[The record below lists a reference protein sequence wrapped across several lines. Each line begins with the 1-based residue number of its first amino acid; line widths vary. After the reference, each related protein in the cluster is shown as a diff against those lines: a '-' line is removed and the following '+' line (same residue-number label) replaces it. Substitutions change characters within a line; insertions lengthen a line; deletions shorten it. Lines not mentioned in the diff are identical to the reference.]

1 MVVMLEVHH
10 IAIYD
15 TYMELPKAGTGID
28 LLGRLSRDDW
38 RQIAAANLCLG
49 GESEAE
55 ALGSVEQVMHTD
67 EIEGERARVI
77 GYRQTEDGSYELCT
91 VEGVIDLVSSLENNP
106 EIPAP
111 FATYTKEMAA
121 LCVRTVQNDT
131 AMDYYFPLDPQAIL
145 SAELFPDDSVLP
157 RHIRKLRHYVDKT
170 QEAVEKDDVRD
181 AASRKYLIDD
191 LNGVLDDISQGTEVR
206 IDCRAYRRR
215 AGGIEYGVDVEA
227 RSQVLFGAAPLFVWR
242 DNRPILEVTDL
253 KDNSVV
259 FYIDIK
265 DVVDI
270 LPIYESGYNNSND
283 LFEAVFTEEFQQLAW
298 QLATDL
304 KYTDEPYFSNTVRNH
319 IKTLSKALPD
329 ELGFNAIGLSGFVIS
344 PSGANN
350 KLQYEFIDSD
360 VAYFNAVKFVR
371 YDGAIYA
378 VLELLLH
385 DDLSGSSRK
394 IYAVPSRDKLLRFES
409 LNSDTED
416 LELAV
421 DLLHDIARDVS
432 EVFGSEV
439 FYDFSLEDQLEILK
453 QYEDESCC
461 VIRTIS
467 EPREF
472 KGECVVMSYRCLP
485 GDLLSTVSWNDAA
498 LKEVGVGEETEP
510 FNLRAD
516 KVELWNP
523 ELEDSSYLTKQ
534 ISNILDLPLSLGE
547 PMLILENSKDDV
559 LYLVRI
565 RDIVGLSR
573 GNPQDIS

>member
-1 MVVMLEVHH
+1 MLEVYH

-28 LLGRLSRDDW
+28 LLGRLSKDDW

-55 ALGSVEQVMHTD
+55 ALGDVEKVMRTD
-67 EIEGERARVI
+67 EIEGERARVV
-77 GYRQTEDGSYELCT
+77 GYRQTEDGSYELCA
-91 VEGVIDLVSSLENNP
+91 VEGVVDLVSSLENDP

-121 LCVRTVQNDT
+121 LCVRTVENDRSK
-131 AMDYYFPLDPQAIL
+131 DYYFPLDPQAIL

-157 RHIRKLRHYVDKT
+157 RYIRKLCHYVDKT
-170 QEAVEKDDVRD
+170 QEAVEKDDIRD
-181 AASRKYLIDD
+181 AVSREYLIDD
-191 LNGVLDDISQGTEVR
+191 LNGVLGDISQGTEVR

-215 AGGIEYGVDVEA
+215 AGGIEYGVDIEA
-227 RSQVLFGAAPLFVWR
+227 RAQVLFGAAPLFVWR
-242 DNRPILEVTDL
+242 DNRPILEMVDP
-253 KDNSVV
+253 KDSSVI
-259 FYIDIK
+259 FRIDVK
-265 DVVDI
+265 DIIDI
-270 LPIYESGYNNSND
+270 LPICENDYKKGDD
-283 LFEAVFTEEFQQLAW
+283 LFEVVFAEEFQQLVW

-304 KYTDEPYFSNTVRNH
+304 KYTDESCFSRTVRDH
-319 IKTLSKALPD
+319 IKTLSEALPD
-329 ELGFNAIGLSGFVIS
+329 ELGFDAIGLSGFVIS

-360 VAYFNAVKFVR
+360 RAYFNAVKFVR

-409 LNSDTED
+409 LNSDAED

-421 DLLHDIARDVS
+421 DLLYDIARDVS
-432 EVFGSEV
+432 EVFDSEV

-453 QYEDESCC
+453 QYEDESRG
-461 VIRTIS
+461 VIRNIS

-472 KGECVVMSYRCLP
+472 KGECVVMAYRCLP
-485 GDLLSTVSWNDAA
+485 GDLLSTVSWNDAT

-510 FNLRAD
+510 FTLRAD

-523 ELEDSSYLTKQ
+523 ELEGSSYLTKQ

-547 PMLILENSKDDV
+547 PMLILGNSKDDMF
-559 LYLVRI
+559 LVRV

>member
-1 MVVMLEVHH
+1 MLEVCH

-28 LLGRLSRDDW
+28 LLGRLSKDDW
-38 RQIAAANLCLG
+38 REIAAANLCLG

-55 ALGSVEQVMHTD
+55 ALGDVEKVMRTD

-77 GYRQTEDGSYELCT
+77 GYRQTEDGSYDLCA
-91 VEGVIDLVSSLENNP
+91 VEGVVDLVSSLENDS
-106 EIPAP
+106 EISAP

-121 LCVRTVQNDT
+121 LCIRAVENDRPD
-131 AMDYYFPLDPQAIL
+131 DYYFPLDPQAIL

-157 RHIRKLRHYVDKT
+157 RYIRKLCHYVDKT
-170 QEAVEKDDVRD
+170 QEAVEKNDIRD
-181 AASRKYLIDD
+181 AASREYLIDD
-191 LNGVLDDISQGTEVR
+191 LNGVLDDISQGAEVR

-227 RSQVLFGAAPLFVWR
+227 RAQVLFGAAPLFVWR
-242 DNRPILEVTDL
+242 DNRPILEMVDP
-253 KDNSVV
+253 KDSSVI
-259 FYIDIK
+259 FRIDVK
-265 DVVDI
+265 DIIDI
-270 LPIYESGYNNSND
+270 LPICENDYKKGDD
-283 LFEAVFTEEFQQLAW
+283 LFEAVFAEEFQQLAW

-304 KYTDEPYFSNTVRNH
+304 KYTDESCFSRTVCDH
-319 IKTLSKALPD
+319 IKTLSEALPD

-360 VAYFNAVKFVR
+360 GTYFNAVKFVR
-371 YDGAIYA
+371 YDGAIYT

-385 DDLSGSSRK
+385 DDSNGSSRK

-409 LNSDTED
+409 LNNDAED

-432 EVFGSEV
+432 EVFDSEV
-439 FYDFSLEDQLEILK
+439 FYDFSLEEQLEILK
-453 QYEDESCC
+453 QYEDESRG

-472 KGECVVMSYRCLP
+472 KGECVVMAYRCLP
-485 GDLLSTVSWNDAA
+485 GDLLSVVSWNDAA

-510 FNLRAD
+510 FTLRAD

-547 PMLILENSKDDV
+547 PMLILGNSKDDMF
-559 LYLVRI
+559 YLVRV
-565 RDIVGLSR
+565 RDVVGLSR
-573 GNPQDIS
+573 GNSRDIS

>member
-1 MVVMLEVHH
+1 MLEVCH

-28 LLGRLSRDDW
+28 LLGRLSKDDW

-55 ALGSVEQVMHTD
+55 ALGDVEKVMRTD
-67 EIEGERARVI
+67 EIEGERARVV
-77 GYRQTEDGSYELCT
+77 GYRQTEYGSYELCT
-91 VEGVIDLVSSLENNP
+91 VEGVIDLVSSLENDP
-106 EIPAP
+106 EIPVP
-111 FATYTKEMAA
+111 FVIYTKKMAA
-121 LCVRTVQNDT
+121 LCVRTVENDRPD
-131 AMDYYFPLDPQAIL
+131 DYYFPLDPQAIL
-145 SAELFPDDSVLP
+145 SAELFPDDSVSP
-157 RHIRKLRHYVDKT
+157 RYIRKLRHYVDKT
-170 QEAVEKDDVRD
+170 QEAVEKNDIRDV
-181 AASRKYLIDD
+181 ASREYLIDD
-191 LNGVLDDISQGTEVR
+191 LNGVLGDISQGTEVR

-227 RSQVLFGAAPLFVWR
+227 RAQVLFGAAPLFMWR
-242 DNRPILEVTDL
+242 DNRPILEMVDP
-253 KDNSVV
+253 KDSSVI
-259 FYIDIK
+259 FRIDVK
-265 DVVDI
+265 DIIDI
-270 LPIYESGYNNSND
+270 LPIRENDYKKGDD
-283 LFEAVFTEEFQQLAW
+283 LFEVVFTEEFQQLAW

-319 IKTLSKALPD
+319 IKTLSEALPD

-344 PSGANN
+344 PSGVNN

-360 VAYFNAVKFVR
+360 GAYFNAVKFVR

-385 DDLSGSSRK
+385 DDLSSSSRK

-409 LNSDTED
+409 LNNDAKD

-432 EVFGSEV
+432 EVFDSEV

-472 KGECVVMSYRCLP
+472 KGECVVMAYRCLP

-498 LKEVGVGEETEP
+498 LKEVGVGEEAEP
-510 FNLRAD
+510 FTLRAD
-516 KVELWNP
+516 KVKLWNP

-547 PMLILENSKDDV
+547 PMLILGNSKDDMF
-559 LYLVRI
+559 YLVRV
-565 RDIVGLSR
+565 RDVVGLSR
-573 GNPQDIS
+573 GNSQDIS

>member
-1 MVVMLEVHH
+1 
-10 IAIYD
+10 
-15 TYMELPKAGTGID
+15 MELPKAGTGID
-28 LLGRLSRDDW
+28 LLGRLSKDDW

-55 ALGSVEQVMHTD
+55 ALGDVEKVMRTD
-67 EIEGERARVI
+67 EIEGERARVV
-77 GYRQTEDGSYELCT
+77 GYRQTEYGSYELCT
-91 VEGVIDLVSSLENNP
+91 VEGVIDLVSSLENDP
-106 EIPAP
+106 EIPVP
-111 FATYTKEMAA
+111 FVIYTKKMAA
-121 LCVRTVQNDT
+121 LCVRTVENDRPD
-131 AMDYYFPLDPQAIL
+131 DYYFPLDPQAIL
-145 SAELFPDDSVLP
+145 SAELFPDGSVSP
-157 RHIRKLRHYVDKT
+157 RYIRKLRHYVDKT
-170 QEAVEKDDVRD
+170 QEAVEKNDIRDV
-181 AASRKYLIDD
+181 ASREYLIDD
-191 LNGVLDDISQGTEVR
+191 LNGVLGDISQGTEVR

-227 RSQVLFGAAPLFVWR
+227 RAQVLFGAAPLFVWR
-242 DNRPILEVTDL
+242 DNRPILEMVDP
-253 KDNSVV
+253 KDSSVI
-259 FYIDIK
+259 FRIDVK
-265 DVVDI
+265 DIIDI
-270 LPIYESGYNNSND
+270 LPIRENDYKKGDD
-283 LFEAVFTEEFQQLAW
+283 LFEVVFTEEFQQLAW

-319 IKTLSKALPD
+319 IKTLSEALPD

-344 PSGANN
+344 PSGVNN

-360 VAYFNAVKFVR
+360 GAYFNAVKFVR

-385 DDLSGSSRK
+385 DDLSSSSRK

-409 LNSDTED
+409 LNNDAKD

-432 EVFGSEV
+432 EVFDSEV

-472 KGECVVMSYRCLP
+472 KGECVVMAYRCLP

-498 LKEVGVGEETEP
+498 LKEVGVGEEAEP
-510 FNLRAD
+510 FTLRAD
-516 KVELWNP
+516 KVKLWNP

-547 PMLILENSKDDV
+547 PMLILGNSKDDMF
-559 LYLVRI
+559 YLVRV
-565 RDIVGLSR
+565 RDVVGLSR
-573 GNPQDIS
+573 GNSQDIS

>member
-1 MVVMLEVHH
+1 MLEVYH

-28 LLGRLSRDDW
+28 LLGRLSKDDW

-55 ALGSVEQVMHTD
+55 ALGDVEKVMRTD
-67 EIEGERARVI
+67 EIEGERARVV
-77 GYRQTEDGSYELCT
+77 GYRQTEDGSYELCA
-91 VEGVIDLVSSLENNP
+91 VEGVVDLVSSLENDP

-111 FATYTKEMAA
+111 FAIYTKKMAA
-121 LCVRTVQNDT
+121 LCIRAVENDGSN
-131 AMDYYFPLDPQAIL
+131 DYYFPLDPQAVL

-157 RHIRKLRHYVDKT
+157 RYIRKLRHYVDKT
-170 QEAVEKDDVRD
+170 QEAVEKNDIRDV
-181 AASRKYLIDD
+181 ASREYLIDD

-227 RSQVLFGAAPLFVWR
+227 RAQVLFGAAPLFVWR
-242 DNRPILEVTDL
+242 DNRPILEMVDP
-253 KDNSVV
+253 KDSSVI
-259 FYIDIK
+259 FCIDVK
-265 DVVDI
+265 DIIDI
-270 LPIYESGYNNSND
+270 LPICENDYKKGDD
-283 LFEAVFTEEFQQLAW
+283 LFETVFADEFQQLAW

-319 IKTLSKALPD
+319 IKTLNKALPD
-329 ELGFNAIGLSGFVIS
+329 ELGFDAIGLSGFVIS

-360 VAYFNAVKFVR
+360 RAYFNAVKFVR

-385 DDLSGSSRK
+385 DDLSSSSRK

-409 LNSDTED
+409 LNNDAKD

-432 EVFGSEV
+432 EVFDSEV
-439 FYDFSLEDQLEILK
+439 FYDFSLEEQLELLK
-453 QYEDESCC
+453 QYEDESRG
-461 VIRTIS
+461 VIRNIS

-472 KGECVVMSYRCLP
+472 KGECVVMAYRCLP
-485 GDLLSTVSWNDAA
+485 GDLLSTVS
-498 LKEVGVGEETEP
+498 
-510 FNLRAD
+510 
-516 KVELWNP
+516 
-523 ELEDSSYLTKQ
+523 
-534 ISNILDLPLSLGE
+534 
-547 PMLILENSKDDV
+547 
-559 LYLVRI
+559 
-565 RDIVGLSR
+565 
-573 GNPQDIS
+573 

>member
-1 MVVMLEVHH
+1 MLEVCH

-28 LLGRLSRDDW
+28 LLGRLSKDDW

-55 ALGSVEQVMHTD
+55 ALGDVEKVMRTD
-67 EIEGERARVI
+67 EIEGERARVV
-77 GYRQTEDGSYELCT
+77 GYRQTEYGSYELCA
-91 VEGVIDLVSSLENNP
+91 VEGVIDLVSSLENDLETP
-106 EIPAP
+106 VP
-111 FATYTKEMAA
+111 FAIYTKKMAA
-121 LCVRTVQNDT
+121 LCIRAVENDRPD
-131 AMDYYFPLDPQAIL
+131 DYYFPLDPQAIL
-145 SAELFPDDSVLP
+145 SAELFPDDSVSP
-157 RHIRKLRHYVDKT
+157 RYIRKLCHYVDKT
-170 QEAVEKDDVRD
+170 QEAVEKDDIRD
-181 AASRKYLIDD
+181 AASREYLIDD

-215 AGGIEYGVDVEA
+215 ARGIEYGVDVEA
-227 RSQVLFGAAPLFVWR
+227 RAQVLFGAAPLFVWR
-242 DNRPILEVTDL
+242 DNRPILEMVDP
-253 KDNSVV
+253 KDSSVI
-259 FYIDIK
+259 FRIDVK
-265 DVVDI
+265 DIIDI
-270 LPIYESGYNNSND
+270 LPICENDYKKGDD
-283 LFEAVFTEEFQQLAW
+283 LFETVFADEFQQLAW

-304 KYTDEPYFSNTVRNH
+304 KYTDKPYFSNTVRDH
-319 IKTLSKALPD
+319 IKTLSEALPD
-329 ELGFNAIGLSGFVIS
+329 ELGFDAIGLSGFVIS
-344 PSGANN
+344 PSGVNN

-360 VAYFNAVKFVR
+360 GAYFNAVKFVR

-394 IYAVPSRDKLLRFES
+394 IYAVPSRDKLLRFEI
-409 LNSDTED
+409 LNNDAKD

-432 EVFGSEV
+432 EVFDSEV
-439 FYDFSLEDQLEILK
+439 FYDFSLEEQLEILK
-453 QYEDESCC
+453 QYEDESRG
-461 VIRTIS
+461 VIKAIS

-472 KGECVVMSYRCLP
+472 KGECVVMAYRCLP

-523 ELEDSSYLTKQ
+523 ELEGSSYLTKQ

-547 PMLILENSKDDV
+547 PMLILGNSKDDMF
-559 LYLVRI
+559 YLVRV

-573 GNPQDIS
+573 GNSQDIS

>member
-1 MVVMLEVHH
+1 MLEVCH

-28 LLGRLSRDDW
+28 LLGRLSKDDW
-38 RQIAAANLCLG
+38 REIAAANLCLG

-55 ALGSVEQVMHTD
+55 ALGDVEKVMRTD

-77 GYRQTEDGSYELCT
+77 GYRQTEDGSYDLCA
-91 VEGVIDLVSSLENNP
+91 VEGVVDLVSSLENDS
-106 EIPAP
+106 EISAP
-111 FATYTKEMAA
+111 FVTYTKEMAA
-121 LCVRTVQNDT
+121 LCIRAVENDRPD
-131 AMDYYFPLDPQAIL
+131 DYYFPLDPQAIL

-157 RHIRKLRHYVDKT
+157 RYIRKLRHYVDKT
-170 QEAVEKDDVRD
+170 QEAVEKDDIRD
-181 AASRKYLIDD
+181 AVSREYLIDD
-191 LNGVLDDISQGTEVR
+191 LNGVLGDISQGTEVR

-215 AGGIEYGVDVEA
+215 AGGIEYGVDVAA
-227 RSQVLFGAAPLFVWR
+227 RAQVLFGAAPLFVWR
-242 DNRPILEVTDL
+242 DNRPILEMVDP
-253 KDNSVV
+253 KDSSVV

-265 DVVDI
+265 DIIDI
-270 LPIYESGYNNSND
+270 LPIRENDYKKGDD
-283 LFEAVFTEEFQQLAW
+283 LFEAVFAEEFQQLAW

-304 KYTDEPYFSNTVRNH
+304 KYTDESCFSRTVRDH
-319 IKTLSKALPD
+319 IKTLSEALSD
-329 ELGFNAIGLSGFVIS
+329 ELGFDAIGLSGFVIS
-344 PSGANN
+344 PSGASN

-360 VAYFNAVKFVR
+360 GAYFNAVKFVR

-409 LNSDTED
+409 LNNDAKD

-432 EVFGSEV
+432 EVFDSEV
-439 FYDFSLEDQLEILK
+439 FYDFSLEEQLEILK
-453 QYEDESCC
+453 QYEDESRG
-461 VIRTIS
+461 VIKAIS

-472 KGECVVMSYRCLP
+472 KGECVVMAYRCLP

-523 ELEDSSYLTKQ
+523 ELEGSPYLTKQ

-547 PMLILENSKDDV
+547 PMLILGNSKDDMF
-559 LYLVRI
+559 YLVRV
-565 RDIVGLSR
+565 RDVVGLSR
-573 GNPQDIS
+573 GNSQDIS

>member
-1 MVVMLEVHH
+1 MLEVCH

-28 LLGRLSRDDW
+28 LLGRLSKDDW
-38 RQIAAANLCLG
+38 RQIAVANLCLG

-55 ALGSVEQVMHTD
+55 ALGEVEQVVHTD

-77 GYRQTEDGSYELCT
+77 GYRQTEDGSYELCA
-91 VEGVIDLVSSLENNP
+91 VEGVVDLVSSLENDS

-121 LCVRTVQNDT
+121 LCVRTVENDRPN
-131 AMDYYFPLDPQAIL
+131 DYYFPLDPQAIL

-157 RHIRKLRHYVDKT
+157 RYIRKLRHYVDKT
-170 QEAVEKDDVRD
+170 QEAVEEGDIRD
-181 AASRKYLIDD
+181 AASREYLIDD
-191 LNGVLDDISQGTEVR
+191 LNGVLGDISQGTEVR

-227 RSQVLFGAAPLFVWR
+227 RAQVLFGIAPLFVWR
-242 DNRPILEVTDL
+242 DNRPILEMVDP
-253 KDNSVV
+253 KDSSVI
-259 FYIDIK
+259 FRIDVK
-265 DVVDI
+265 DMTDI
-270 LPIYESGYNNSND
+270 LPICENDYNKGDD
-283 LFEAVFTEEFQQLAW
+283 LFETVFTEEFQQLAW

-319 IKTLSKALPD
+319 IKTLNKALPD
-329 ELGFNAIGLSGFVIS
+329 ELGLNAIGLSGFVIS
-344 PSGANN
+344 PSGSNN

-360 VAYFNAVKFVR
+360 RAYFNAVKFVR

-409 LNSDTED
+409 LNSDAED

-432 EVFGSEV
+432 EVFDSEV
-439 FYDFSLEDQLEILK
+439 FYDFSLEEQLEILK
-453 QYEDESCC
+453 QYEDESRGA
-461 VIRTIS
+461 IRNIS

-472 KGECVVMSYRCLP
+472 KGECVVMAYRCLP
-485 GDLLSTVSWNDAA
+485 GDLLSNLSWNDAT
-498 LKEVGVGEETEP
+498 LKEVGAGEETEP
-510 FNLRAD
+510 FTLRAD

-547 PMLILENSKDDV
+547 PMLILGNSKDDMF
-559 LYLVRI
+559 YLVRV
-565 RDIVGLSR
+565 RDVVGLSR
-573 GNPQDIS
+573 GNSRDIS

>member
-1 MVVMLEVHH
+1 
-10 IAIYD
+10 
-15 TYMELPKAGTGID
+15 MELPKAGTGID
-28 LLGRLSRDDW
+28 LLGRLSKDDW

-55 ALGSVEQVMHTD
+55 ALGDVEKVMRTD

-77 GYRQTEDGSYELCT
+77 GYRQTEDGSYDLCA
-91 VEGVIDLVSSLENNP
+91 VEGVVDLVSSLENDS
-106 EIPAP
+106 EISAP

-121 LCVRTVQNDT
+121 LCIRAVENDRPD
-131 AMDYYFPLDPQAIL
+131 DYYFPLDPQAIL

-157 RHIRKLRHYVDKT
+157 RYIRKLCHYVDKT
-170 QEAVEKDDVRD
+170 QEAVEKNDIRD
-181 AASRKYLIDD
+181 AASREYLIDD
-191 LNGVLDDISQGTEVR
+191 LNGVLDDISQGAEVR

-227 RSQVLFGAAPLFVWR
+227 RAQVLFGAAPLFVWR
-242 DNRPILEVTDL
+242 DNRPILEMVDP
-253 KDNSVV
+253 KDSSVI
-259 FYIDIK
+259 FRIDVK
-265 DVVDI
+265 DIIDI
-270 LPIYESGYNNSND
+270 LPICENDYKKGDD
-283 LFEAVFTEEFQQLAW
+283 LFETVFADEFQQLAW

-304 KYTDEPYFSNTVRNH
+304 KYTDEPYFSNTVRDH
-319 IKTLSKALPD
+319 IKTLSEALPD
-329 ELGFNAIGLSGFVIS
+329 ELGFDAIGLSGFVIS

-360 VAYFNAVKFVR
+360 GAYFNAVKFVR

-409 LNSDTED
+409 LNSDAED

-432 EVFGSEV
+432 EVFDSEV

-453 QYEDESCC
+453 QYEDESRGA
-461 VIRTIS
+461 IRNIS

-472 KGECVVMSYRCLP
+472 KGECVVMAYRCLP
-485 GDLLSTVSWNDAA
+485 GDLLSNLSWNDAT

-510 FNLRAD
+510 FTLRAD

-547 PMLILENSKDDV
+547 PMLILGNSKDDMF
-559 LYLVRI
+559 YLVRI

-573 GNPQDIS
+573 GNSQDIS

>member
-1 MVVMLEVHH
+1 MLEVCH

-28 LLGRLSRDDW
+28 LLGRLSKDDW
-38 RQIAAANLCLG
+38 REIATANLCLG

-55 ALGSVEQVMHTD
+55 ALGDVEKVMRTD
-67 EIEGERARVI
+67 EIEGERARVV
-77 GYRQTEDGSYELCT
+77 GYRQTEDGSYELCA
-91 VEGVIDLVSSLENNP
+91 VEGVVDLVSSLENDP
-106 EIPAP
+106 ETPVP
-111 FATYTKEMAA
+111 FAIYTKKMAA
-121 LCVRTVQNDT
+121 LCVRTVENDGSN
-131 AMDYYFPLDPQAIL
+131 DYYFPLDPQAIL

-157 RHIRKLRHYVDKT
+157 RYIRKLRHYVDKT
-170 QEAVEKDDVRD
+170 QEAVEKDDIRD
-181 AASRKYLIDD
+181 AASREYLIDD
-191 LNGVLDDISQGTEVR
+191 INGVLDDISQGAEVR
-206 IDCRAYRRR
+206 IDCQAYRRR

-227 RSQVLFGAAPLFVWR
+227 RAQVLFGAAPLFVWR
-242 DNRPILEVTDL
+242 DNRPILEMVDP
-253 KDNSVV
+253 KDSSVI
-259 FYIDIK
+259 FRIDVK
-265 DVVDI
+265 DIIDI
-270 LPIYESGYNNSND
+270 LPICENDYKKGDD
-283 LFEAVFTEEFQQLAW
+283 LFETVFAEEFQQLAL

-319 IKTLSKALPD
+319 IKTLNKALPD

-344 PSGANN
+344 PNGANN

-360 VAYFNAVKFVR
+360 RAYFNAVKFVR

-409 LNSDTED
+409 LNNDAKD

-432 EVFGSEV
+432 EVFDSEV
-439 FYDFSLEDQLEILK
+439 FYDFSLEEQLEILK
-453 QYEDESCC
+453 QYEDESRG
-461 VIRTIS
+461 VIRNIS

-472 KGECVVMSYRCLP
+472 KGECVVMAYRCLP
-485 GDLLSTVSWNDAA
+485 GDLLSNLSWNDAT

-510 FNLRAD
+510 FTLQAD

-547 PMLILENSKDDV
+547 PMLILGNSKDDV
-559 LYLVRI
+559 LYLVRA
-565 RDIVGLSR
+565 RDIIGLSR
-573 GNPQDIS
+573 VNPQDIS

>member
-1 MVVMLEVHH
+1 MLEVCH

-28 LLGRLSRDDW
+28 LLGRLSKDDW
-38 RQIAAANLCLG
+38 RQIAVANLCLG

-55 ALGSVEQVMHTD
+55 ALGDVEKVMRTD

-77 GYRQTEDGSYELCT
+77 GYRQTEDGSYDLCA
-91 VEGVIDLVSSLENNP
+91 VEGVVDLVSSLENDS
-106 EIPAP
+106 EISAP

-121 LCVRTVQNDT
+121 LCIRAVENDRPD
-131 AMDYYFPLDPQAIL
+131 DYYFPLDPQAIL

-157 RHIRKLRHYVDKT
+157 RYIRKLCHYVDKT
-170 QEAVEKDDVRD
+170 QEAVEKNDIRD
-181 AASRKYLIDD
+181 AASREYLIDD
-191 LNGVLDDISQGTEVR
+191 LNGVLDDISQGAEVR

-227 RSQVLFGAAPLFVWR
+227 RAQVLFGAAPLFVWR
-242 DNRPILEVTDL
+242 DNRPILEMVDP
-253 KDNSVV
+253 KDSSVI
-259 FYIDIK
+259 FRIDVK
-265 DVVDI
+265 DIIDI
-270 LPIYESGYNNSND
+270 LPICENDYKKGDD
-283 LFEAVFTEEFQQLAW
+283 LFETVFADEFQQLAW

-304 KYTDEPYFSNTVRNH
+304 KYTDEPYFSNTVRDH
-319 IKTLSKALPD
+319 IKTLSEALPD
-329 ELGFNAIGLSGFVIS
+329 ELGFDAIGLSGFVIS

-360 VAYFNAVKFVR
+360 GAYFNAVKFVR

-385 DDLSGSSRK
+385 DDLSSSSRK

-409 LNSDTED
+409 LNSDAED

-432 EVFGSEV
+432 EVFDSEV

-453 QYEDESCC
+453 QYEDESRGA
-461 VIRTIS
+461 IRNIS

-472 KGECVVMSYRCLP
+472 KGECVVMAYRCLP
-485 GDLLSTVSWNDAA
+485 GDLLSNLSWNDAT

-510 FNLRAD
+510 FTLRAD

-547 PMLILENSKDDV
+547 PMLILGNSKDDMF
-559 LYLVRI
+559 YLVRI

-573 GNPQDIS
+573 GNSQDIS

>member
-1 MVVMLEVHH
+1 MLEVYH

-55 ALGSVEQVMHTD
+55 ALGSVERVMRTD
-67 EIEGERARVI
+67 EIEGERARVV
-77 GYRQTEDGSYELCT
+77 GYRQTEDGSYELCA
-91 VEGVIDLVSSLENNP
+91 VEGVVDLVSSLENDS
-106 EIPAP
+106 EISAP

-121 LCVRTVQNDT
+121 LCVRTVENDGSK
-131 AMDYYFPLDPQAIL
+131 DYYFPLDPQAIL

-157 RHIRKLRHYVDKT
+157 RYIRKLRHYVDKT
-170 QEAVEKDDVRD
+170 QEVVEKNDIRDV
-181 AASRKYLIDD
+181 ASREYLIDD
-191 LNGVLDDISQGTEVR
+191 LNGVLGDISQGTEVR

-227 RSQVLFGAAPLFVWR
+227 RAQVLFGAAPLFVWR
-242 DNRPILEVTDL
+242 DNRPILEMVDP
-253 KDNSVV
+253 KDSSVV

-270 LPIYESGYNNSND
+270 LPICENDYKKGDD
-283 LFEAVFTEEFQQLAW
+283 LFETVFTEEFQQLAW

-304 KYTDEPYFSNTVRNH
+304 KYTDESCFSRTVRDH
-319 IKTLSKALPD
+319 IKTLSEALPD
-329 ELGFNAIGLSGFVIS
+329 ELGFDAIGLSGFVIS

-360 VAYFNAVKFVR
+360 RAYFNAVKFVR

-385 DDLSGSSRK
+385 DDLSSSSRK

-409 LNSDTED
+409 LNNDAKD

-432 EVFGSEV
+432 EVFDSEV
-439 FYDFSLEDQLEILK
+439 FYDFSLEEQLELLK
-453 QYEDESCC
+453 QYEDESRG
-461 VIRTIS
+461 VIRNIS

-472 KGECVVMSYRCLP
+472 KGECVVMAYRCLP
-485 GDLLSTVSWNDAA
+485 GDLLSTVSWNDAT

-523 ELEDSSYLTKQ
+523 ELEGSSYLTKQ

-547 PMLILENSKDDV
+547 PMLILGNSKDDMF
-559 LYLVRI
+559 YLVRV

-573 GNPQDIS
+573 GNSQDIS

>member
-1 MVVMLEVHH
+1 MLEVCH

-28 LLGRLSRDDW
+28 LLGRLSKDDW
-38 RQIAAANLCLG
+38 RQIAVANLCLG

-55 ALGSVEQVMHTD
+55 ALGDVEKVMRTD

-77 GYRQTEDGSYELCT
+77 GYRQTEDGSYDLCA
-91 VEGVIDLVSSLENNP
+91 VEGVVDLVSSLENDS
-106 EIPAP
+106 EISAP

-121 LCVRTVQNDT
+121 LCIRAVENDRPD
-131 AMDYYFPLDPQAIL
+131 DYYFPLDPQAIL

-157 RHIRKLRHYVDKT
+157 RYIRKLCHYVDKT
-170 QEAVEKDDVRD
+170 QEAVEKNDIRD
-181 AASRKYLIDD
+181 AASREYLIDD
-191 LNGVLDDISQGTEVR
+191 LNGVLDDISQGAEVR

-227 RSQVLFGAAPLFVWR
+227 RAQVLFGAAPLFVWR
-242 DNRPILEVTDL
+242 DNRPILEMVDP
-253 KDNSVV
+253 KDSSVI
-259 FYIDIK
+259 FRIDVK
-265 DVVDI
+265 DIIDI
-270 LPIYESGYNNSND
+270 LPICENDYKKGDD
-283 LFEAVFTEEFQQLAW
+283 LFETVFADEFQQLAW

-304 KYTDEPYFSNTVRNH
+304 KYTDEPYFSNTVRDH
-319 IKTLSKALPD
+319 IKTLSEALPD
-329 ELGFNAIGLSGFVIS
+329 ELGFDAIGLSGFVIS

-360 VAYFNAVKFVR
+360 GAYFNAVKFVR

-409 LNSDTED
+409 LNSDAED

-432 EVFGSEV
+432 EVFDSEV

-453 QYEDESCC
+453 QYEDESRGA
-461 VIRTIS
+461 IRNIS

-472 KGECVVMSYRCLP
+472 KGECVVMAYRCLP
-485 GDLLSTVSWNDAA
+485 GDLLSNLSWNDAT

-510 FNLRAD
+510 FTLRAD

-547 PMLILENSKDDV
+547 PMLILGNSKDDMF
-559 LYLVRI
+559 YLVRI

-573 GNPQDIS
+573 GNSQDIS

>member
-1 MVVMLEVHH
+1 MLEVCH

-28 LLGRLSRDDW
+28 LLGRLSKDDW
-38 RQIAAANLCLG
+38 RQIAAANLYLG

-55 ALGSVEQVMHTD
+55 ALGDVEKVMRTD
-67 EIEGERARVI
+67 EIEGERARVV
-77 GYRQTEDGSYELCT
+77 GYRQTEYGSYELCT
-91 VEGVIDLVSSLENNP
+91 VEGVIDLVSSLENDP
-106 EIPAP
+106 EIPVP
-111 FATYTKEMAA
+111 FVIYTKKMAA
-121 LCVRTVQNDT
+121 LCVRTVENDRPD
-131 AMDYYFPLDPQAIL
+131 DYYFPLDPQAIL
-145 SAELFPDDSVLP
+145 SAELFPDDSVSP
-157 RHIRKLRHYVDKT
+157 RYIRKLRHYVDKT
-170 QEAVEKDDVRD
+170 QEAVEKNDIRDV
-181 AASRKYLIDD
+181 ASREYLIDD
-191 LNGVLDDISQGTEVR
+191 LNGVLGDISQGTEVR

-227 RSQVLFGAAPLFVWR
+227 RAQVLFGAAPLFVWR
-242 DNRPILEVTDL
+242 DNRPILEMVDP
-253 KDNSVV
+253 KDSSVI
-259 FYIDIK
+259 FRIDVK
-265 DVVDI
+265 DIIDI
-270 LPIYESGYNNSND
+270 LPIRENDYKKGDD
-283 LFEAVFTEEFQQLAW
+283 LFEVVFTEEFQQLAW

-319 IKTLSKALPD
+319 IKTLSEALPD

-344 PSGANN
+344 PSGVNN

-360 VAYFNAVKFVR
+360 GAYFNAVKFVR

-385 DDLSGSSRK
+385 DDLSSSSRK

-409 LNSDTED
+409 LNNDAKD

-432 EVFGSEV
+432 EVFDSEV

-472 KGECVVMSYRCLP
+472 KGECVVMAYRCLP

-498 LKEVGVGEETEP
+498 LKEVGVGEEAEP
-510 FNLRAD
+510 FTLRAD
-516 KVELWNP
+516 KVKLWNP

-547 PMLILENSKDDV
+547 PMLILGNSKDDMF
-559 LYLVRI
+559 YLVRV
-565 RDIVGLSR
+565 RDVVGLSR
-573 GNPQDIS
+573 GNSQDIS

>member
-1 MVVMLEVHH
+1 
-10 IAIYD
+10 
-15 TYMELPKAGTGID
+15 MELPKAGTGID
-28 LLGRLSRDDW
+28 LLGRLSKDDW

-55 ALGSVEQVMHTD
+55 ALGDVEKVMRTD
-67 EIEGERARVI
+67 EIEGERARVV
-77 GYRQTEDGSYELCT
+77 GYRQTEYGSYELCT
-91 VEGVIDLVSSLENNP
+91 VEGVIDLVSSLENDP
-106 EIPAP
+106 EIPVP
-111 FATYTKEMAA
+111 FVIYTKKMAA
-121 LCVRTVQNDT
+121 LCVRTVENDRPD
-131 AMDYYFPLDPQAIL
+131 DYYFPLDPQAIL
-145 SAELFPDDSVLP
+145 SAELFPDDSVSP
-157 RHIRKLRHYVDKT
+157 RYIRKLRHYVDKT
-170 QEAVEKDDVRD
+170 QEAVEKNDIRDV
-181 AASRKYLIDD
+181 ASREYLIDD
-191 LNGVLDDISQGTEVR
+191 LNGVLGDISQGTEVR

-227 RSQVLFGAAPLFVWR
+227 RAQVLFGAAPLFVWR
-242 DNRPILEVTDL
+242 DNRPILEMVDP
-253 KDNSVV
+253 KDSSVI
-259 FYIDIK
+259 FRIDVK
-265 DVVDI
+265 DIIDI
-270 LPIYESGYNNSND
+270 LPIRENDYKKGDD
-283 LFEAVFTEEFQQLAW
+283 LFEVVFTEEFQQLAW

-319 IKTLSKALPD
+319 IKTLSEALPD

-344 PSGANN
+344 PSGVNN

-360 VAYFNAVKFVR
+360 GAYFNAVKFVR

-385 DDLSGSSRK
+385 DDLSSSSRK

-409 LNSDTED
+409 LNNDAKD

-432 EVFGSEV
+432 EVFDSEV

-472 KGECVVMSYRCLP
+472 KGECVVMAYRCLP

-498 LKEVGVGEETEP
+498 LKEVGVGEEAEP
-510 FNLRAD
+510 FTLRAD
-516 KVELWNP
+516 KVKLWNP

-547 PMLILENSKDDV
+547 PMLILGNSKDDMF
-559 LYLVRI
+559 YLVRV
-565 RDIVGLSR
+565 RDVVGLSR
-573 GNPQDIS
+573 GNSQDIS

>member
-1 MVVMLEVHH
+1 MLEVCH

-28 LLGRLSRDDW
+28 LLGRLSKDDW
-38 RQIAAANLCLG
+38 RQIAAANMQLG
-49 GESEAE
+49 SDKEAE
-55 ALGSVEQVMHTD
+55 ALGDIERVMCTD
-67 EIEGERARVI
+67 EIEGERARVV
-77 GYRQTEDGSYELCT
+77 GYRQTKDSSYELCA
-91 VEGVIDLVSSLENNP
+91 VEGVIDLVSSLENDS
-106 EIPAP
+106 EISAP
-111 FATYTKEMAA
+111 FAIYTKEMAA
-121 LCVRTVQNDT
+121 LCIRAVENDGPN
-131 AMDYYFPLDPQAIL
+131 DYYFPLDPQAIL
-145 SAELFPDDSVLP
+145 SIEVLP
-157 RHIRKLRHYVDKT
+157 DASDVPRHVRKLRHYVDKT
-170 QEAVEKDDVRD
+170 EETVEANDIQD
-181 AASRKYLIDD
+181 AASRRELIGD
-191 LNGVLDDISQGTEVR
+191 LNTVLDEIICGTGVR
-206 IDCRAYRRR
+206 VECRAYARRVG
-215 AGGIEYGVDVEA
+215 ANEYGVDVEA
-227 RSQVLFGAAPLFVWR
+227 RAQVLFGAAPLFVWR
-242 DNRPILEVTDL
+242 DNRPILEMVDP
-253 KDNSVV
+253 KDSTVI
-259 FYIDIK
+259 FRIDIK
-265 DVVDI
+265 DIIDI
-270 LPIYESGYNNSND
+270 LPIYENGYNNSND
-283 LFEAVFTEEFQQLAW
+283 LFETVFAEEFQQLAW
-298 QLATDL
+298 QLATGL

-360 VAYFNAVKFVR
+360 GAYFNAVKFVR

-385 DDLSGSSRK
+385 DDSNGSSRK
-394 IYAVPSRDKLLRFES
+394 IYAIPSRDKLLRFES

-432 EVFGSEV
+432 EVFDSEV
-439 FYDFSLEDQLEILK
+439 FYDFSLEEQLEILK
-453 QYEDESCC
+453 QYEDESRG

-472 KGECVVMSYRCLP
+472 KGECVVMAYRCLP
-485 GDLLSTVSWNDAA
+485 GDLLSVVSWNDAV

-510 FNLRAD
+510 FTLRAD

-565 RDIVGLSR
+565 RDVVGLSR
-573 GNPQDIS
+573 GNSQDIS

>member
-1 MVVMLEVHH
+1 MLEVCH

-15 TYMELPKAGTGID
+15 TYMELAKAGTGID
-28 LLGRLSRDDW
+28 LLGRLSKDDW
-38 RQIAAANLCLG
+38 REIAAANLCLG

-55 ALGSVEQVMHTD
+55 ALDDVEKVMRTD
-67 EIEGERARVI
+67 EIEGERARVV
-77 GYRQTEDGSYELCT
+77 GYRQTEDGSYELCA
-91 VEGVIDLVSSLENNP
+91 VEGVVDLVSSLENDP

-121 LCVRTVQNDT
+121 LCVRTLENDRPN
-131 AMDYYFPLDPQAIL
+131 DYYFPLDPQAVL

-157 RHIRKLRHYVDKT
+157 RYIRKLRHYVDKT
-170 QEAVEKDDVRD
+170 QEAVEKNDIRDV
-181 AASRKYLIDD
+181 ASREYLIDD
-191 LNGVLDDISQGTEVR
+191 LNGVLGDISQGAEVR

-227 RSQVLFGAAPLFVWR
+227 RAQVLFGTAPLFVWR
-242 DNRPILEVTDL
+242 DNRPILEMVDP
-253 KDNSVV
+253 KDSSVI
-259 FYIDIK
+259 FRIDVK
-265 DVVDI
+265 DIIDI
-270 LPIYESGYNNSND
+270 LPIYENGYSNSND
-283 LFEAVFTEEFQQLAW
+283 LFEVVFTEEFQQLAW

-304 KYTDEPYFSNTVRNH
+304 KHTDESCFSNTVRDH
-319 IKTLSKALPD
+319 IKTLSEALPD
-329 ELGFNAIGLSGFVIS
+329 ELGLNAIGLSGFVIS

-360 VAYFNAVKFVR
+360 RAYFNAVKFVR

-409 LNSDTED
+409 LNSDAED

-432 EVFGSEV
+432 EVFDSEV
-439 FYDFSLEDQLEILK
+439 FYDFSLEEQLEILK
-453 QYEDESCC
+453 QYEDESRG
-461 VIRTIS
+461 VIKAIS
-467 EPREF
+467 DPREF
-472 KGECVVMSYRCLP
+472 KGECVVIAYRCLP

-547 PMLILENSKDDV
+547 PMLILGNSKDDMF
-559 LYLVRI
+559 YLVRV
-565 RDIVGLSR
+565 RDVVGLSR
-573 GNPQDIS
+573 GNSQDIS

>member
-1 MVVMLEVHH
+1 MLEVCH

-28 LLGRLSRDDW
+28 LLGRLSKDDW

-49 GESEAE
+49 GEN
-55 ALGSVEQVMHTD
+55 D
-67 EIEGERARVI
+67 
-77 GYRQTEDGSYELCT
+77 
-91 VEGVIDLVSSLENNP
+91 P
-106 EIPAP
+106 ETPVP
-111 FATYTKEMAA
+111 FAIYTKKMAA
-121 LCVRTVQNDT
+121 LCIRAVENDRPD
-131 AMDYYFPLDPQAIL
+131 DYYFPLDPQAIL

-157 RHIRKLRHYVDKT
+157 RYIRKLRHYVDKT
-170 QEAVEKDDVRD
+170 QEAVEKNDIRDV
-181 AASRKYLIDD
+181 ASRECLIDD
-191 LNGVLDDISQGTEVR
+191 LNGVLGDISQGTEVR

-227 RSQVLFGAAPLFVWR
+227 RAQVLFGAAPLFVWR
-242 DNRPILEVTDL
+242 DNRPILEMVDP
-253 KDNSVV
+253 KDSSVI
-259 FYIDIK
+259 FRIDVK
-265 DVVDI
+265 DIIDI
-270 LPIYESGYNNSND
+270 LPICENDYKKGDD
-283 LFEAVFTEEFQQLAW
+283 LFETVFAEEFQQLAW

-329 ELGFNAIGLSGFVIS
+329 ELGFDAIGLSGFVIS
-344 PSGANN
+344 PSGTNN

-360 VAYFNAVKFVR
+360 RAYFNAVKFVR

-394 IYAVPSRDKLLRFES
+394 IYAVPSRDKLLRFEI
-409 LNSDTED
+409 LNNDAKD

-432 EVFGSEV
+432 EVFDSEV
-439 FYDFSLEDQLEILK
+439 FYDFSLEEQLELLK
-453 QYEDESCC
+453 QYEDESRG
-461 VIRTIS
+461 VIKAIS

-472 KGECVVMSYRCLP
+472 KGKCVVMAYRCLP

-523 ELEDSSYLTKQ
+523 ELEGSSYLTKQ

-547 PMLILENSKDDV
+547 PMLILGNSKDDMF
-559 LYLVRI
+559 YLVRV

-573 GNPQDIS
+573 GNSQDIS

>member
-1 MVVMLEVHH
+1 M
-10 IAIYD
+10 
-15 TYMELPKAGTGID
+15 
-28 LLGRLSRDDW
+28 R
-38 RQIAAANLCLG
+38 
-49 GESEAE
+49 
-55 ALGSVEQVMHTD
+55 TD
-67 EIEGERARVI
+67 EIEGERARVV
-77 GYRQTEDGSYELCT
+77 GYRQTEYGSYELCT
-91 VEGVIDLVSSLENNP
+91 VEGVIDLVSSLENDP
-106 EIPAP
+106 EIPVP
-111 FATYTKEMAA
+111 FVIYTKKMAA
-121 LCVRTVQNDT
+121 LCVRTVENDRPD
-131 AMDYYFPLDPQAIL
+131 DYYFPLDPQAIL
-145 SAELFPDDSVLP
+145 SAELFPDDSVSP
-157 RHIRKLRHYVDKT
+157 RYIRKLRHYVDKT
-170 QEAVEKDDVRD
+170 QEAVEKNDIRDV
-181 AASRKYLIDD
+181 ASREYLIDD
-191 LNGVLDDISQGTEVR
+191 LNGVLGDISQGTEVR

-227 RSQVLFGAAPLFVWR
+227 RAQVLFGAAPLFVWR
-242 DNRPILEVTDL
+242 DNRPILEMVDP
-253 KDNSVV
+253 KDSSVI
-259 FYIDIK
+259 FRIDVK
-265 DVVDI
+265 DIIDI
-270 LPIYESGYNNSND
+270 LPIRENDYKKGDD
-283 LFEAVFTEEFQQLAW
+283 LFEVVFTEEFQQLAW

-319 IKTLSKALPD
+319 IKTLSEALPD

-344 PSGANN
+344 PSGVNN

-360 VAYFNAVKFVR
+360 GAYFNAVKFVR

-385 DDLSGSSRK
+385 DDLSSSSRK

-409 LNSDTED
+409 LNNDAKD

-432 EVFGSEV
+432 EVFDSEV

-472 KGECVVMSYRCLP
+472 KGECVVMAYRCLP

-498 LKEVGVGEETEP
+498 LKEVGVGEEAEP
-510 FNLRAD
+510 FTLRAD
-516 KVELWNP
+516 KVKLWNP

-547 PMLILENSKDDV
+547 PMLILGNSKDDMF
-559 LYLVRI
+559 YLVRV
-565 RDIVGLSR
+565 RDVVGLSR
-573 GNPQDIS
+573 GNSQDIS

>member
-1 MVVMLEVHH
+1 MLEVCH

-28 LLGRLSRDDW
+28 LLGRLSKDDW
-38 RQIAAANLCLG
+38 RQIAVANLCLG

-55 ALGSVEQVMHTD
+55 ALGEVEQVVHTD

-77 GYRQTEDGSYELCT
+77 GYRQTEDGSYELCA
-91 VEGVIDLVSSLENNP
+91 VEGVVDLVSSLENDS

-121 LCVRTVQNDT
+121 LCVRTVENDRPN
-131 AMDYYFPLDPQAIL
+131 DYYFPLDPQAIL

-157 RHIRKLRHYVDKT
+157 RYIRKLRHYVDKT
-170 QEAVEKDDVRD
+170 QEAVEEGDIRD
-181 AASRKYLIDD
+181 AASREYLIDD
-191 LNGVLDDISQGTEVR
+191 LNGVLGDISQGTEVR

-227 RSQVLFGAAPLFVWR
+227 RAQVLFGIAPLFVWR
-242 DNRPILEVTDL
+242 DNRPILEMVDP
-253 KDNSVV
+253 KDSSVI
-259 FYIDIK
+259 FRIDVK
-265 DVVDI
+265 DMTDI
-270 LPIYESGYNNSND
+270 LPICENDYNKGDD
-283 LFEAVFTEEFQQLAW
+283 LFETVFTEEFQQLAW

-319 IKTLSKALPD
+319 IKTLNKALPD
-329 ELGFNAIGLSGFVIS
+329 ELGLNAIGLSGFVIS
-344 PSGANN
+344 PSGSNN

-360 VAYFNAVKFVR
+360 RAYFNAVKFVR

-409 LNSDTED
+409 LNSDAED

-432 EVFGSEV
+432 EVFDSEV
-439 FYDFSLEDQLEILK
+439 FYDFSLEEQLEILK
-453 QYEDESCC
+453 QYEDESRGA
-461 VIRTIS
+461 IRNIS

-472 KGECVVMSYRCLP
+472 KGECVVMAYRCLP
-485 GDLLSTVSWNDAA
+485 GDLLSNLSWNDAT
-498 LKEVGVGEETEP
+498 LKEVGAGEETEP
-510 FNLRAD
+510 FTLRAD

-547 PMLILENSKDDV
+547 PMLILGNSKDDMF
-559 LYLVRI
+559 YLVRV
-565 RDIVGLSR
+565 RDVVGLSR
-573 GNPQDIS
+573 GNYRDIS

>member
-1 MVVMLEVHH
+1 MLEVCH

-28 LLGRLSRDDW
+28 LLGRLSKDDW

-55 ALGSVEQVMHTD
+55 ALGDVEKVMRTD
-67 EIEGERARVI
+67 EIEGERARVV
-77 GYRQTEDGSYELCT
+77 GYRQTEYGSYELCT
-91 VEGVIDLVSSLENNP
+91 VEGVIDLVSSLENDP
-106 EIPAP
+106 EIPVP
-111 FATYTKEMAA
+111 FVIYTKKMAA
-121 LCVRTVQNDT
+121 LCVRTVENDRPD
-131 AMDYYFPLDPQAIL
+131 DYYFPLDPQAIL
-145 SAELFPDDSVLP
+145 SAELFPDDSVSP
-157 RHIRKLRHYVDKT
+157 RYIRKLRHYVDKT
-170 QEAVEKDDVRD
+170 QEAVEKNDIRDV
-181 AASRKYLIDD
+181 ASREYLIDD
-191 LNGVLDDISQGTEVR
+191 LNGVLGDISQGTEVR

-227 RSQVLFGAAPLFVWR
+227 RAQVLFGAAPLFVWR
-242 DNRPILEVTDL
+242 DNRPILEMVDP
-253 KDNSVV
+253 KDSSVI
-259 FYIDIK
+259 FRIDVK
-265 DVVDI
+265 DIIDI
-270 LPIYESGYNNSND
+270 LPIRENDYKKGDD
-283 LFEAVFTEEFQQLAW
+283 LFEVVFTEEFQQLAW

-319 IKTLSKALPD
+319 IKTLSEALPD

-344 PSGANN
+344 PSGVNN

-360 VAYFNAVKFVR
+360 GAYFNAVKFVR

-385 DDLSGSSRK
+385 DDLSSSSRK

-409 LNSDTED
+409 LNNDAKD

-432 EVFGSEV
+432 EVFDSEV

-472 KGECVVMSYRCLP
+472 KGECVVMAYRCLP

-498 LKEVGVGEETEP
+498 LKEVGVGEEAEP
-510 FNLRAD
+510 FTLRAD
-516 KVELWNP
+516 KVKLWNP

-547 PMLILENSKDDV
+547 PMLILGNSKDDMF
-559 LYLVRI
+559 YLVRV
-565 RDIVGLSR
+565 RDVVGLSR
-573 GNPQDIS
+573 GNSQDIS

>member
-1 MVVMLEVHH
+1 MLEVCH

-38 RQIAAANLCLG
+38 LQIAAANLCLG

-55 ALGSVEQVMHTD
+55 ALGSVERVMRTD

-77 GYRQTEDGSYELCT
+77 GYRQTEDGSYDLCA
-91 VEGVIDLVSSLENNP
+91 VEGVVDLVSSLENDP

-111 FATYTKEMAA
+111 FAIYTKKMAA
-121 LCVRTVQNDT
+121 LCIRAVENDRPD
-131 AMDYYFPLDPQAIL
+131 DYYFPLDPQAIL

-157 RHIRKLRHYVDKT
+157 RYIRKLRHYVDKT
-170 QEAVEKDDVRD
+170 QEAVEKDDIRD
-181 AASRKYLIDD
+181 AASREYLIDD
-191 LNGVLDDISQGTEVR
+191 INGVLDDISQGAEVR
-206 IDCRAYRRR
+206 IDCQAYRRR

-227 RSQVLFGAAPLFVWR
+227 RAQVLFGAAPLFVWR
-242 DNRPILEVTDL
+242 DNRPILEMVDP
-253 KDNSVV
+253 KDSSVI
-259 FYIDIK
+259 FRIDVK
-265 DVVDI
+265 DIIDI
-270 LPIYESGYNNSND
+270 LPICENDYKKGDD
-283 LFEAVFTEEFQQLAW
+283 LFETVFADEFQQLAW

-319 IKTLSKALPD
+319 IKTLSEALPD
-329 ELGFNAIGLSGFVIS
+329 ELGFDAIGLSGFVIS

-360 VAYFNAVKFVR
+360 GAYFNAVKFVR
-371 YDGAIYA
+371 YDGDIYA

-394 IYAVPSRDKLLRFES
+394 IYAVPSCDKLLRFER
-409 LNSDTED
+409 LNSDAED

-421 DLLHDIARDVS
+421 DLLHDIAWDVS
-432 EVFGSEV
+432 EVFDSEV
-439 FYDFSLEDQLEILK
+439 FYDFSLEEQLEILK
-453 QYEDESCC
+453 QYEDESRG
-461 VIRTIS
+461 VIKAIS

-472 KGECVVMSYRCLP
+472 KGECVVMAYRCLP

-510 FNLRAD
+510 FTLRAD
-516 KVELWNP
+516 KVKLWNP

-547 PMLILENSKDDV
+547 PMLILGNSKDDMF
-559 LYLVRI
+559 YLVRV
-565 RDIVGLSR
+565 RDVVGLSR
-573 GNPQDIS
+573 GNSQDIS

>member
-1 MVVMLEVHH
+1 MLEVYH

-55 ALGSVEQVMHTD
+55 ALGSVDRVMRTD
-67 EIEGERARVI
+67 EIEGERARVV
-77 GYRQTEDGSYELCT
+77 GYRQTEDGSYELCA
-91 VEGVIDLVSSLENNP
+91 VEGVVDLVSSLENDSD
-106 EIPAP
+106 ISAP

-121 LCVRTVQNDT
+121 LCVRTVENDGSK
-131 AMDYYFPLDPQAIL
+131 DYYFPLDPQAIL

-157 RHIRKLRHYVDKT
+157 RYIRKLRHYVDKT
-170 QEAVEKDDVRD
+170 QEAVEKNDIRDV
-181 AASRKYLIDD
+181 ASREYLIDD
-191 LNGVLDDISQGTEVR
+191 LNGVLGDILQGTEVR

-227 RSQVLFGAAPLFVWR
+227 RAQVLFGAAPLFVWR
-242 DNRPILEVTDL
+242 DNRPILEMVDP
-253 KDNSVV
+253 KDSSVI
-259 FYIDIK
+259 FRIDVK
-265 DVVDI
+265 DIIDI
-270 LPIYESGYNNSND
+270 LPICENDYKKGDD
-283 LFEAVFTEEFQQLAW
+283 LFEAVFAEEFQQLAW

-304 KYTDEPYFSNTVRNH
+304 KYTDESCFSRTVRDH
-319 IKTLSKALPD
+319 IKTLSEALPD
-329 ELGFNAIGLSGFVIS
+329 ELGFDAIGLSGFVIS
-344 PSGANN
+344 PSGVNN

-360 VAYFNAVKFVR
+360 GAYFNAVKFVR

-385 DDLSGSSRK
+385 DDLSSSSRK
-394 IYAVPSRDKLLRFES
+394 IYAVPSRDKLLRFER
-409 LNSDTED
+409 LNSDAED

-432 EVFGSEV
+432 EVFDSEV

-453 QYEDESCC
+453 QYEDESRG
-461 VIRTIS
+461 VIKAIS

-472 KGECVVMSYRCLP
+472 KGECVVMAYRCLP

-498 LKEVGVGEETEP
+498 LKEVGVGEEAEP
-510 FNLRAD
+510 FTLRAD

-547 PMLILENSKDDV
+547 PMLILGNSKDDMF
-559 LYLVRI
+559 YLVRV
-565 RDIVGLSR
+565 RDVVGLSR
-573 GNPQDIS
+573 GNSQDIS

>member
-1 MVVMLEVHH
+1 MLEVCH

-28 LLGRLSRDDW
+28 LLGRLSKDDW

-55 ALGSVEQVMHTD
+55 ALGDVEKVMRTD

-77 GYRQTEDGSYELCT
+77 GYRQTEDGSYDLCA
-91 VEGVIDLVSSLENNP
+91 VEGVVDLVSSLENDS
-106 EIPAP
+106 EISAP

-121 LCVRTVQNDT
+121 LCIRAVENDRPD
-131 AMDYYFPLDPQAIL
+131 DYYFPLDPQAIL

-157 RHIRKLRHYVDKT
+157 RYIRKLCHYVDKT
-170 QEAVEKDDVRD
+170 QEAVEKNDIRD
-181 AASRKYLIDD
+181 AASREYLIDD
-191 LNGVLDDISQGTEVR
+191 LNGVLDDISQGAEVR

-227 RSQVLFGAAPLFVWR
+227 RAQVLFGAAPLFVWR
-242 DNRPILEVTDL
+242 DNRPILEMVDP
-253 KDNSVV
+253 KDSSVI
-259 FYIDIK
+259 FRIDVK
-265 DVVDI
+265 DIIDI
-270 LPIYESGYNNSND
+270 LPICENDYKKGDD
-283 LFEAVFTEEFQQLAW
+283 LFETVFADEFQQLAW

-304 KYTDEPYFSNTVRNH
+304 KYTDEPYFSNTVRDH
-319 IKTLSKALPD
+319 IKTLSEALPD
-329 ELGFNAIGLSGFVIS
+329 ELGFDAIGLSGFVIS

-360 VAYFNAVKFVR
+360 GAYFNAVKFVR

-409 LNSDTED
+409 LNSDAED

-432 EVFGSEV
+432 EVFDSEV

-453 QYEDESCC
+453 QYEDESRGA
-461 VIRTIS
+461 IRNIS

-472 KGECVVMSYRCLP
+472 KGECVVMAYRCLP
-485 GDLLSTVSWNDAA
+485 GDLLSNLSWNDAT

-510 FNLRAD
+510 FTLRAD

-547 PMLILENSKDDV
+547 PMLILGNSKDDMF
-559 LYLVRI
+559 YLVRI

-573 GNPQDIS
+573 GNSQDIS

>member
-1 MVVMLEVHH
+1 MLEVYH

-28 LLGRLSRDDW
+28 LLGRLSKDDW

-55 ALGSVEQVMHTD
+55 ALGDVEKVMRTD
-67 EIEGERARVI
+67 EIEGERARVV
-77 GYRQTEDGSYELCT
+77 GYRQTEDGLYELCA
-91 VEGVIDLVSSLENNP
+91 VEGVVDLVSSLENDP

-121 LCVRTVQNDT
+121 LCVRTVENDRSK
-131 AMDYYFPLDPQAIL
+131 DYYFPLDPQAIL

-157 RHIRKLRHYVDKT
+157 RYIRKLCHYVDKT
-170 QEAVEKDDVRD
+170 QEAVEKDDIRD
-181 AASRKYLIDD
+181 AVSREYLIDD
-191 LNGVLDDISQGTEVR
+191 LNGVLGDISQGTEVR

-215 AGGIEYGVDVEA
+215 AGGIEYGVDIEA
-227 RSQVLFGAAPLFVWR
+227 RAQVLFGAAPLFVWR
-242 DNRPILEVTDL
+242 DNRPILEMVDP
-253 KDNSVV
+253 KDSSVI
-259 FYIDIK
+259 FRIDVK
-265 DVVDI
+265 DIIDI
-270 LPIYESGYNNSND
+270 LPICENDYKKGDD
-283 LFEAVFTEEFQQLAW
+283 LFEVVFAEEFQQLVW

-304 KYTDEPYFSNTVRNH
+304 KYTDESCFSRTVRDH
-319 IKTLSKALPD
+319 IKTLSEALPD
-329 ELGFNAIGLSGFVIS
+329 ELGFDAIGLSGFVIS

-360 VAYFNAVKFVR
+360 RAYFNAVKFVR

-409 LNSDTED
+409 LNSDAED

-421 DLLHDIARDVS
+421 DLLYDIARDVS
-432 EVFGSEV
+432 EVFDSEV

-453 QYEDESCC
+453 QYEDESRG
-461 VIRTIS
+461 VIRNIS

-472 KGECVVMSYRCLP
+472 KGECVVMAYRCLP
-485 GDLLSTVSWNDAA
+485 GDLLSTVSWNDAT

-510 FNLRAD
+510 FTLRAD

-523 ELEDSSYLTKQ
+523 ELEGSSYLTKQ

-547 PMLILENSKDDV
+547 PMLILGNSKDDMF
-559 LYLVRI
+559 YLVRV

>member
-1 MVVMLEVHH
+1 
-10 IAIYD
+10 
-15 TYMELPKAGTGID
+15 MELPKAGTGID
-28 LLGRLSRDDW
+28 LLGRLSKDDW
-38 RQIAAANLCLG
+38 RQIAVANLCLG

-55 ALGSVEQVMHTD
+55 ALGEVEQVVHTD

-77 GYRQTEDGSYELCT
+77 GYRQTEDGSYELCA
-91 VEGVIDLVSSLENNP
+91 VEGVVDLVSSLENDS

-121 LCVRTVQNDT
+121 LCVRTVENDRPN
-131 AMDYYFPLDPQAIL
+131 DYYFPLDPQAIL

-157 RHIRKLRHYVDKT
+157 RYIRKLRHYVDKT
-170 QEAVEKDDVRD
+170 QEAVEEGDIRD
-181 AASRKYLIDD
+181 AASREYLIDD
-191 LNGVLDDISQGTEVR
+191 LNGVLGDISQGTEVR

-227 RSQVLFGAAPLFVWR
+227 RAQVLFGIAPLFVWR
-242 DNRPILEVTDL
+242 DNRPILEMVDP
-253 KDNSVV
+253 KDSSVI
-259 FYIDIK
+259 FRIDVK
-265 DVVDI
+265 DMTDI
-270 LPIYESGYNNSND
+270 LPICENDYNKGDD
-283 LFEAVFTEEFQQLAW
+283 LFETVFTEEFQQLAW

-319 IKTLSKALPD
+319 IKTLNKALPD
-329 ELGFNAIGLSGFVIS
+329 ELGLNAIGLSGFVIS
-344 PSGANN
+344 PSGSNN

-360 VAYFNAVKFVR
+360 RAYFNAVKFVR

-409 LNSDTED
+409 LNSDAED

-432 EVFGSEV
+432 EVFDSEV
-439 FYDFSLEDQLEILK
+439 FYDFSLEEQLEILK
-453 QYEDESCC
+453 QYEDESRGA
-461 VIRTIS
+461 IRNIS

-472 KGECVVMSYRCLP
+472 KGECVVMAYRCLP
-485 GDLLSTVSWNDAA
+485 GDLLSNLSWNDAT
-498 LKEVGVGEETEP
+498 LKEVGAGEETEP
-510 FNLRAD
+510 FTLRAD

-547 PMLILENSKDDV
+547 PMLILGNSKDDMF
-559 LYLVRI
+559 YLVRV
-565 RDIVGLSR
+565 RDVVGLSR
-573 GNPQDIS
+573 GNSRDIS

>member
-1 MVVMLEVHH
+1 MLEVCH

-55 ALGSVEQVMHTD
+55 ALGSVERVMRTD
-67 EIEGERARVI
+67 EIEGERARVV
-77 GYRQTEDGSYELCT
+77 GYRQTEDGSYELCA
-91 VEGVIDLVSSLENNP
+91 VEGVVDLVSSLENDP

-131 AMDYYFPLDPQAIL
+131 AMDYYFPLDPQAVL

-157 RHIRKLRHYVDKT
+157 RYIRKLCHYVDKT
-170 QEAVEKDDVRD
+170 QEAVDKDDIRD
-181 AASRKYLIDD
+181 AASREYLIDD

-227 RSQVLFGAAPLFVWR
+227 RAQVLFGAAPLFVWR
-242 DNRPILEVTDL
+242 DDRPILEMVDP
-253 KDNSVV
+253 KDSSVI
-259 FYIDIK
+259 FRIDVK
-265 DVVDI
+265 DIIDI
-270 LPIYESGYNNSND
+270 LPICENDYKKGDD
-283 LFEAVFTEEFQQLAW
+283 LFEAVFAEEFQQLAW

-304 KYTDEPYFSNTVRNH
+304 KYTDESCFSRTVRDH
-319 IKTLSKALPD
+319 IKTLSEALPD
-329 ELGFNAIGLSGFVIS
+329 ELGFDAIGLSGFVIS

-360 VAYFNAVKFVR
+360 RAYFNAVKFVR

-394 IYAVPSRDKLLRFES
+394 IYSVPSRDKLLRFES
-409 LNSDTED
+409 LNSDAED

-432 EVFGSEV
+432 EVFDGEV
-439 FYDFSLEDQLEILK
+439 FYNFSLEEQLEILK
-453 QYEDESCC
+453 QYEDESRGA
-461 VIRTIS
+461 IRTIS

-472 KGECVVMSYRCLP
+472 KGECVVMAYRCLP
-485 GDLLSTVSWNDAA
+485 GDLLSNLSWNDAT

-510 FNLRAD
+510 FTLRAD
-516 KVELWNP
+516 KVEVWNP
-523 ELEDSSYLTKQ
+523 ELEGSSYLTKQ

-547 PMLILENSKDDV
+547 PMLILGNSKNDMF
-559 LYLVRI
+559 YLVRV
-565 RDIVGLSR
+565 RDVVGLSR
-573 GNPQDIS
+573 GNPQNIS